1 MEQYGWLVW
10 SEDET
15 ISDCMYTTHTQA
27 IAHTNIHTHIRI
39 SSLIKKKSC
48 FFSTTSVPI
57 HLFSQPNQITSF
69 KSFFCLPKQSLHNT
83 ISETHTHVASFYNKH
98 NLPLPTCPE
107 GPQAVEDGCVL
118 GMVSERAGRSGGDLY
133 KS

>member
-1 MEQYGWLVW
+1 MVW

-39 SSLIKKKSC
+39 SSLIIKKKVV
-48 FFSTTSVPI
+48 FFLPLVCPFIYSHNPI
-57 HLFSQPNQITSF
+57 RSPHSKVS
-69 KSFFCLPKQSLHNT
+69 CLPKQSLHNT